1 MRIYAEDPA
10 RDFQPTTGRVLVF
23 DLPCGACPAAP
34 SIRVSYSVG
43 RSADYATSEIWDDGI
58 LDPVDTGSELLEK
71 AIEAFFA
78 CTRGKHIAHMEH
90 CRSTFCAH
98 IGGTNRCH
106 HECLSSHE
114 QSNQSSGAQAVLA
127 KGQTGSAD

>member
-43 RSADYATSEIWDDGI
+43 RSAYATSEIWDDGI
-58 LDPVDTGSELLEK
+58 LDPVDTRNALAM
-71 AIEAFFA
+71 AINASLNA
-78 CTRGKHIAHMEH
+78 LIASPNYGVFRM
-90 CRSTFCAH
+90 
-98 IGGTNRCH
+98 
-106 HECLSSHE
+106 
-114 QSNQSSGAQAVLA
+114 
-127 KGQTGSAD
+127 